1 MRRDWSNTYEEHQI
15 IAVVIDHSINTLP
28 QLNEDIVEEYR
39 QAIRDYGEDDWQEEW
54 LEFPKITADKHLW
67 SGFHTIEA
75 VKREFGEQY
84 RVEFEVEG
92 KTRDDALLLAT
103 KENGKRGRRRT
114 NEEKRIA
121 VLRWLTHKKGKIW
134 ANSHIATQCNVSAQ
148 LVGEIVKNL
157 TINNDSEIYDPKY
170 KRPSKLKYINKYGK
184 QATMETK
191 SIGNNADSGRGLDT
205 DTRQRY
211 IDDYVELML
220 REAHIPWALLTN
232 AKDDD
237 IHKLGIS
244 KATEHEILSQL
255 GIKSKYN
262 ISELEINDFIEAAH
276 TAAVTSVRKM
286 RADLF
291 KKSEAMWQRTLDADF
306 YQFDNYTQLIENLG
320 YYRNN
325 EDERDEVFAV
335 LSQTPVENPDKI
347 LKGFP
352 VSRFRHWMDMIS
364 HWNRNLTSMFEPNE
378 QGCEWFL
385 SRKLYDDGI
394 LRELDIKET
403 AAEYNLTEDRV
414 RALIVQVELDAQ
426 QEMIEIIHN
435 RFESITEDTEY
446 IAKGFKK
453 IKASGN
459 TQALEAAAD
468 AILENAK
475 VVDKVTELIQS
486 VQEFVASMD
495 KQQGQENDGTDT

>member
-1 MRRDWSNTYEEHQI
+1 MRRDWSNTYEEHLI
-15 IAVVIDHSINTLP
+15 IEIVIDHSINTLP
-28 QLNEDIVEEYR
+28 KLNEDIVEEYR
-39 QAIRDYGEDDWQEEW
+39 QAIRDYGEDDWQKEW

-75 VKREFGEQY
+75 VKREFGEQH

-92 KTRDDALLLAT
+92 KTRDEALLLAT
-103 KENGKRGRRRT
+103 QENGKRGRRRT

-134 ANSHIATQCNVSAQ
+134 ANAHIATQCNVSAQ

-157 TINNDSEIYDPKY
+157 TINNDSEIYDPTY

-191 SIGNNADSGRGLDT
+191 SIGNNTQVEQSLDA

-211 IDDYVELML
+211 IDDYVELIL

-232 AKDDD
+232 AKDEA
-237 IHKLGIS
+237 IHKLGIHNT
-244 KATEHEILSQL
+244 TEHEILSQL
-255 GIKSKYN
+255 GIQSKYN
-262 ISELEINDFIEAAH
+262 MSELEINDFTEAARIAAA
-276 TAAVTSVRKM
+276 TAVQKM
-286 RADLF
+286 RAALF
-291 KKSEAMWQRTLDADF
+291 KKSEAMWQKALDADF
-306 YQFDNYTQLIENLG
+306 YKFDNYTQLIENLG
-320 YYRNN
+320 YARSN
-325 EDERDEVFAV
+325 EDEQDEVFAI
-335 LSQTPVENPDKI
+335 LSQTPIENPDKMV
-347 LKGFP
+347 KGFS

-364 HWNRNLTSMFEPNE
+364 HWNRNLTSLFEPDE
-378 QGCEWFL
+378 QGCQWAL
-385 SRKLYDDGI
+385 SRKLHNDGT
-394 LRELDIKET
+394 LQELDIKET

-414 RALIVQVELDAQ
+414 RALVFHVESDAQ
-426 QEMIEIIHN
+426 QEMVEIIHN

-453 IKASGN
+453 MKASGN
-459 TQALEAAAD
+459 AQALEASAD

-475 VVDKVTELIQS
+475 VVDKITELIQS
-486 VQEFVASMD
+486 VQQFVDSMD
-495 KQQGQENDGTDT
+495 KQQEQENDGTDA